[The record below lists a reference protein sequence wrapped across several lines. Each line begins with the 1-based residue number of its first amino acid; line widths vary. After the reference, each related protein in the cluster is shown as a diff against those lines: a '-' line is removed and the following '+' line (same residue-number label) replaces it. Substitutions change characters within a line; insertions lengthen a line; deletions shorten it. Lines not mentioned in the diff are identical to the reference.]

1 MKQVVRQVKER
12 NKIELQLQ
20 NIKYELWRLDD
31 SEYRKLRQNSLDIKD
46 DSNFFRELYFS
57 ELLSED
63 KLNLA
68 ELFITLTSLFGDSSD
83 LFDQDRGSFYFP
95 ILLVIK
101 KEINTFFYFIRIFD
115 SRGWICYQ
123 ISKLFENEAD
133 VDKNRIQNE
142 PFEQEFS
149 RQEIN
154 NFWSYIYR
162 YITEYFH
169 SIKLNISVEPF
180 LKRIDS
186 NFILYGYYDHQYFE
200 EGYEC
205 EELYRARIQH
215 FNSVGIHAWP
225 PQNIKP
231 ILQTIISEIADK

>member
-1 MKQVVRQVKER
+1 MVKQIRER
-12 NKIELQLQ
+12 HKVELEL
-20 NIKYELWRLDD
+20 NDIKYQLWRLDD

-57 ELLSED
+57 ELSSED

-101 KEINTFFYFIRIFD
+101 KEINTFFSFIRIFD
-115 SRGWICYQ
+115 SRGWIYYR
-123 ISKLFENEAD
+123 ISTLFENEAD
-133 VDKNRIQNE
+133 VDKNRIQDE

-162 YITEYFH
+162 YIIEYFQ

-186 NFILYGYYDHQYFE
+186 NFILYGYYDNQYFE
-200 EGYEC
+200 E
-205 EELYRARIQH
+205 
-215 FNSVGIHAWP
+215 
-225 PQNIKP
+225 
-231 ILQTIISEIADK
+231 